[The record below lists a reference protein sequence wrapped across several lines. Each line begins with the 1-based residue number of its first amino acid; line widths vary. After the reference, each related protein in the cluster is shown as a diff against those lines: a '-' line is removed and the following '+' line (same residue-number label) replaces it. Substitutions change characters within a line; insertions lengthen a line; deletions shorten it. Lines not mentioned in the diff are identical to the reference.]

1 MKIPLLGYWWKLNHY
16 FHQTPTIIST
26 VRTVKR
32 FTLRR
37 THGGRR
43 NRMNLDQNFDSL
55 NCQNLSFVSVWRKI
69 LFSYLLL
76 SGLCEPKTNKQ
87 TNKQNRY
94 KQKQIVWGTV
104 QNNAVHE
111 LVSKA
116 GNGGVGIVG
125 FNSSLD
131 MQILLVMIT
140 WSKPSWT
147 YTYFPALQ
155 TRAAGWFF
163 ARGARLKTESKT
175 RERRALDSYAILLRY
190 SCATLNRWEKKKT
203 GSVWQA
209 RLFKPIP
216 RWFQPD
222 IAGVS

>member
-1 MKIPLLGYWWKLNHY
+1 
-16 FHQTPTIIST
+16 
-26 VRTVKR
+26 
-32 FTLRR
+32 
-37 THGGRR
+37 
-43 NRMNLDQNFDSL
+43 MNLDQNFDSL

-76 SGLCEPKTNKQ
+76 SGLCELKTNKQ

-131 MQILLVMIT
+131 MQILVMIT
-140 WSKPSWT
+140 
-147 YTYFPALQ
+147 
-155 TRAAGWFF
+155 
-163 ARGARLKTESKT
+163 
-175 RERRALDSYAILLRY
+175 
-190 SCATLNRWEKKKT
+190 
-203 GSVWQA
+203 
-209 RLFKPIP
+209 
-216 RWFQPD
+216 
-222 IAGVS
+222 

>member
-1 MKIPLLGYWWKLNHY
+1 MKILLLGYWWKLNHY

-69 LFSYLLL
+69 LFSYLLI
-76 SGLCEPKTNKQ
+76 SGLCEPK

-104 QNNAVHE
+104 QNNAIHE

-190 SCATLNRWEKKKT
+190 SCATLNRWKKKKT

-216 RWFQPD
+216 MWFQPD